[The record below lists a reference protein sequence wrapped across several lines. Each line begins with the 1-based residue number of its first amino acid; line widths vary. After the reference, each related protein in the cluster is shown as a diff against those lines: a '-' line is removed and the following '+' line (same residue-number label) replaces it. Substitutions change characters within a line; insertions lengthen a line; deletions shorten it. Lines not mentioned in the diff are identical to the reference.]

1 MKLSRKIAS
10 VGIVLLGLA
19 ALALGLRAQMQ
30 GTTTQIVKPDLLVDK
45 IEFTTAPAAGG
56 ATQLTILYTLFNDSN
71 VPSRN
76 APTEAGKNAWK
87 SNPVQ
92 NLMFEAKLDVRD
104 YPSGAWQNVST
115 IQLELGAHVKA
126 TCNSVLVV
134 PAGKKK
140 EFRATVDSQNW
151 INESNENNN
160 DKKAIWPP
168 TSMAAPIQK

>member
-1 MKLSRKIAS
+1 MKLSKKIAL
-10 VGIVLLGLA
+10 VGIVMIGTAAIAFGLQ
-19 ALALGLRAQMQ
+19 AQMR
-30 GTTTQIVKPDLLVDK
+30 GTTQIAKPDLTVEK

-56 ATQLTILYTLFNDSN
+56 ATQLTILYTIYNDSN

-87 SNPVQ
+87 ANPVS
-92 NLMFEAKLDVRD
+92 NLMFETKLDVRD

-115 IQLELGAHVKA
+115 IQLELWGHVRT
-126 TCNSVLVV
+126 TCNAGLLI

-140 EFRATVDSQNW
+140 EFRATVDSLNW
-151 INESNENNN
+151 INESNETNN

-168 TSMAAPIQK
+168 TVTPASIQR